1 MKQRKPKTIVFI
13 GFMHKTETITAA
25 REAGYKTVCITKFP
39 KLEKAQSHFD
49 EVIEKDVTN
58 LEELQEVIPYI
69 RERYLVKSVITN
81 YERFVVP
88 RSYFA
93 EHFGI
98 PSCSIYSACCTR
110 NKAMQRHALSFMKEN
125 IPYRIVR
132 NRTEAL
138 LAYGEL
144 GPKVFLK
151 SISGVKSKLIFGVES
166 EDELLRA
173 YREMLDGCQN
183 TNQEL
188 YDPLEYCEFQFQYPD
203 PRTTFL
209 VEKAIEGQQISID
222 SVIGDYR
229 IWHAP
234 SVVDIYSHNGRG
246 NAIRVLGS
254 ALSKEIQIKAKKAVS
269 TAIRVLGMQH
279 CAAHTELF
287 ITPDGDIKI
296 IEIASRTGG
305 FRPRMYELAYGL
317 SLPDQLIKAVL
328 RKEVKARR
336 ALKQYVAVTDIY
348 PDVVGKLDYVE
359 GLEEVMNDPQAT
371 DIVTNKPDN
380 LIGPAKLGHESAMKF
395 FVTGKTH
402 KEVLEKCQY
411 YQDTLKAHVKA

>member
-1 MKQRKPKTIVFI
+1 MKPRKPKTIVFI
-13 GFMHKTETITAA
+13 GFMHKTETIIAA
-25 REAGYKTVCITKFP
+25 RDAGYKTVLVTKFP
-39 KLEKAQSHFD
+39 KPEMAQSHFD

-58 LEELQEVIPYI
+58 LEELQEIIPYI
-69 RERYLVKSVITN
+69 RQHYMVKSVITN
-81 YERFVVP
+81 YEKFVVP

-98 PSCSIYSACCTR
+98 PSCSIYSACCSR

-125 IPYRIVR
+125 IPYRIVT

-166 EDELLRA
+166 EDELLHA
-173 YREMLDGCQN
+173 YKQMIDGCTN
-183 TNQEL
+183 TNKDF
-188 YDPLEYCEFQFQYPD
+188 YDPYEYCEFQFEYPD

-234 SVVDIYSHNGRG
+234 SVVDIYAHNGRG

-254 ALSKEIQIKAKKAVS
+254 ALPKEIQQKAKKAVS

-287 ITPDGDIKI
+287 ITSDGEVKI

-305 FRPRMYELAYGL
+305 FRPKMYEMAYGL

-348 PDVVGKLDYVE
+348 PNDIGELSHISGLDEVE
-359 GLEEVMNDPQAT
+359 KDPQT
-371 DIVTNKPDN
+371 SNIVVNSKGQ
-380 LIGPAKLGHESAMKF
+380 IGPAKLGHESAMKF

-402 KEVLEKCQY
+402 QEVLQKCRY
-411 YQDTLKAHVKA
+411 YQEILIPVLK